1 MEIAKVTCNTS
12 FQLTF
17 SVKEKQ
23 ECKTENVTFRQ
34 RAILSGDRII
44 VRITSADL
52 GSFIL
57 ELERVAGKAK
67 NILIKADLLERLK
80 ILLSSLVSPKL
91 LMPICE
97 AAHHYFNCL
106 QPLGEF

>member
-17 SVKEKQ
+17 SVQEKRGY
-23 ECKTENVTFRQ
+23 KIGNVTFRQ
-34 RAILSGDRII
+34 MAILSGDRII
-44 VRITSADL
+44 VRITSTDL
-52 GSFIL
+52 RSVIL
-57 ELERVAGKAK
+57 ELERMAGKAK
-67 NILIKADLLERLK
+67 NVLIKADLLERLK
-80 ILLSSLVSPKL
+80 ILLSPLVSPKL